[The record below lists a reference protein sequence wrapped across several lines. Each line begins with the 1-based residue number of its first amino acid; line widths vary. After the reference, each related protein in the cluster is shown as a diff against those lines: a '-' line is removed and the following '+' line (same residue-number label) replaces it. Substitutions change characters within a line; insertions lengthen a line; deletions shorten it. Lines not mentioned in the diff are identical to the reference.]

1 MAKTKKSMRALAF
14 IITVMMIA
22 CLAPTVSF
30 AAVNTVTFEKSD
42 LSIDGNK
49 VTVKASINKGAELTM
64 LAVRANTEL
73 TSLSGMSDAELENA
87 IMYIDQVTMGDEDYT
102 KTFEL
107 RDTAAGNV
115 ITVFVGGTDAA
126 MVYQSDKVLTAVG
139 TVTINGTDFVEGAA
153 EQPKLTISDSDD
165 TWFATLGKVVYVKGD
180 DLKTPAG
187 NVAADGT
194 ITIDT
199 PSNEKTTYVVEL
211 TTPDGS
217 DYDPYTK
224 TFEFTYITAEGDK
237 ISKLPANLGVTVDKD
252 SVLTK
257 YTITVPEDADGV
269 VYTVTVDGA
278 NQDLTTTRT
287 FDVERPADDGND
299 ETTLKK
305 TVVVTATAGTAT
317 KTYTIEVLE
326 QGAAAPAIKAENV
339 EIVVA
344 KDAYKAQKGEGY
356 AVIIIRPDA
365 DTVDPKT
372 QSIKVGGESLYYVEK
387 PDYYVG
393 VVSVYENETAV
404 AEATTIEEATPSEKL
419 VYGKAAD
426 ASNIEKPVSAVDYGG
441 AKRIVLKKDKTPSD
455 KRLLSA
461 DVANGVMDGKITAV
475 DYGTIKRVVLKKDAD
490 LAINMKK

>member
-30 AAVNTVTFEKSD
+30 AANTVTMD
-42 LSIDGNK
+42 DIVADGNSI
-49 VTVKASINKGAELTM
+49 TVGGSIEKGAELTM
-64 LAVRANTEL
+64 LAVRANAEL
-73 TSLSGMSDAELENA
+73 TSLSGMSDADLEKA
-87 IMYIDQVTMGDEDYT
+87 IMYIDQVTMGDEKYT

-115 ITVFVGGTDAA
+115 ITVFMGGTDAA
-126 MVYQSDKVLTAVG
+126 MVYKSYKMLAAAG

-153 EQPKLTISDSDD
+153 EQPKLTISDD
-165 TWFATLGKVVYVKGD
+165 TWFATLDKVVYVKGD
-180 DLKTPAG
+180 ASKTPAG

-211 TTPDGS
+211 TTPASS
-217 DYDPYTK
+217 DYAAFTK
-224 TFEFTYITAEGDK
+224 TFEFSYITADGDK

-252 SVLTK
+252 SNAAK
-257 YTITVPEDADGV
+257 YTITVPADDNGI
-269 VYTVTVDGA
+269 VYSATVDGA
-278 NQDLTTTRT
+278 VQDLASRT

-326 QGAAAPAIKAENV
+326 QGTDAPAIKAENV
-339 EIVVA
+339 EIAVA
-344 KDAYKAQKGEGY
+344 KDAYKDQKGAGY
-356 AVIIIRPDA
+356 SVIVIRPDA
-365 DTVDPKT
+365 DTVDPET
-372 QSIKVGGESLYYVEK
+372 QSIKVGDVTLFYVEK

-393 VVSVYENETAV
+393 IVPVYNDAEAV
-404 AEATTIEEATPSEKL
+404 ATEATIETVASEKL

-426 ASNIEKPVSAVDYGG
+426 ASDITKPVSAVDFGG

-461 DVANGVMDGKITAV
+461 DVANGVMDGKVTAV
-475 DYGTIKRVVLKKDAD
+475 DFGAIKRVVLKKDAD
-490 LAINMKK
+490 FAINTKK